1 MKALMIKDL
10 SLTEEMDRKAMAAV
24 HGGVSQGM
32 YSEPSYDKYK
42 GLSFDAT
49 QLISQT
55 QNVVNQNGNNVAFL
69 DKSKIRSTV
78 TSDQDAHNTI
88 NF

>member
-24 HGGVSQGM
+24 HGGVSK
-32 YSEPSYDKYK
+32 PSYDKYPS

-55 QNVVNQNGNNVAFL
+55 QNIVNQNGNNVAFL
-69 DKSKIRSTV
+69 DKSRIRSTV
-78 TSDQDAHNTI
+78 TSDQDANNTI